1 MYTIEEAKNTRLEF
15 WERFENYAAVRRRQ
29 KGKPAKFI
37 MNRTGIKQLKL
48 KFDFNE
54 QYALVG
60 IDIETKNMDKRLELF
75 EKLEQVKPHIEKA
88 LGQNLIWN
96 IEEIL
101 ENGKSISRVALK
113 MEDVNIYEKECWDKV
128 FPFFFKKMMKLEDF
142 FEEFQDFLKFS

>member
-1 MYTIEEAKNTRLEF
+1 
-15 WERFENYAAVRRRQ
+15 
-29 KGKPAKFI
+29 